1 MKDADDT
8 ATIELFPTTKKRG
21 RPATGKAKTP
31 AQRQE
36 KYRENKRCSGENIK
50 ENINIWIESQTIRA
64 LERLAKSKKITKIE
78 MLNLLIDQ
86 ADKKAAKKASET
98 GKWEEYWE

>member
-8 ATIELFPTTKKRG
+8 ATIELFPTTKQRG

-36 KYRENKRCSGENIK
+36 KYRENKRCSGENI
-50 ENINIWIESQTIRA
+50 NIWIESQTIRA

-78 MLNLLIDQ
+78 MLTLLIDQ
-86 ADKKAAKKASET
+86 ADKKAAKKAAET
-98 GKWEEYWE
+98 GKWEEYWEK